1 MKNFTTIMIE
11 MKSAT
16 RLEFRGYD
24 ESMDQCCFRVIDGP
38 NDWDCAYFF
47 APKSETNAL
56 NAAITA
62 FNHAY
67 RAVKEHEAE
76 AVKEAAE

>member
-11 MKSAT
+11 MKSAA

-24 ESMDQCCFRVIDGP
+24 ESMDKCCFRLIDGA

-47 APKSETNAL
+47 TPRSELNAL

-62 FNHAY
+62 FNSAY
-67 RAVKEHEAE
+67 AAVKEHEAE
-76 AVKEAAE
+76 AVKQAAE